1 VTAPRAHLTFDG
13 AARTVTGSRYHLAA
27 NGGHWLIDA
36 GLFQGLKTLRQRNWA
51 LPRFNPAETTGV
63 LLTHAHLD
71 HTGYLPRLAKL
82 GFRGPVW
89 ATPATIELAKVVLR
103 DAAHLQEEDARWA
116 NRKGFSKH
124 RPALP
129 LFDAEDAERVCR
141 HFEKAPFGK
150 WIEPAPGIRA
160 RFTNTGHL
168 LGAAM
173 IEVHVD
179 AGDRPARLLFSGDM
193 GRYDYPLH
201 VDPRPRPESDLLVI
215 ESTYGDRLHSAEP
228 VEEQLAAPLRE
239 TFERGG
245 TVLIPAFALGRSQVI
260 TLLLRRLMRAGRIPE
275 VPIHIDSPMAID
287 ATSIYSHYLNETNL
301 DRDVFEDGRDR
312 LFPENVELCRS
323 REDSI
328 RLNHL
333 DGPRIVIAGSGMI
346 TGGRILH
353 HLVNRLPDARNLVCL
368 VGYQAEGTRGR
379 ALLQGAESLRIHGR
393 DVPVTARTVALHGL
407 SGHADADELI
417 RWYRT
422 APSPPAATFV
432 THGELRP
439 AEALAERLRRESGA
453 WVHVPELNERFNLE
467 KLAPPA
473 R

>member
-1 VTAPRAHLTFDG
+1 MASTKAHLTFDG
-13 AARTVTGSRYHLAA
+13 AAGIVSGSRYHLSV

-36 GLFQGLKTLRQRNWA
+36 GLFQGLKSLRQRNWA
-51 LPRFNPAETTGV
+51 LPAFAPADIRGV

-71 HTGYLPRLAKL
+71 HVGYLPRLAKK
-82 GFRGPVW
+82 GFRGPVH

-103 DAAHLQEEDARWA
+103 DAAHLQEEDARYA

-141 HFEKAPFGK
+141 HFETAPFGK
-150 WIEPAPGIRA
+150 WIEPAKGLRA

-173 IEVHVD
+173 IEVHLD
-179 AGDRPARLLFSGDM
+179 TGGRGTRLLFSGDM

-201 VDPRPRPESDLLVI
+201 VDPQPRPESDLLVI
-215 ESTYGDRLHSAEP
+215 ESTYGDRLHSDVP
-228 VEEQLAAPLRE
+228 VEEQLAAPLNE

-301 DRDVFEDGRDR
+301 EADVFADGRDR

-323 REDSI
+323 TADSI
-328 RLNHL
+328 RLNDL
-333 DGPRIVIAGSGMI
+333 DGPRVVIAGSGMI

-353 HLVNRLPDARNLVCL
+353 HLRNRISDEKNLVCL
-368 VGYQAEGTRGR
+368 VGFQAEGTRGR
-379 ALLQGAESLRIHGR
+379 ALLRGEKTLRIHGR
-393 DVPVTARTVALHGL
+393 DFPVTARTVALNGL
-407 SGHADADELI
+407 SGHADADELM

-422 APSPPAATFV
+422 GASAPAATFV
-432 THGELRP
+432 THGESRP
-439 AEALAERLRRESGA
+439 AAALAERLRKENGA
-453 WVHVPELNERFNLE
+453 WVHVPELGERFNLD
-467 KLAPPA
+467 KLTPSA
-473 R
+473 